1 MHVIRF
7 YPHMPLVFDLIGSQ
21 VYVRISNTFLP
32 TSLYV
37 ERFFFF
43 LETLYIKLEV
53 IKNLTYVVNFFFH
66 TVFVCS

>member
-1 MHVIRF
+1 MLGYQTLF
-7 YPHMPLVFDLIGSQ
+7 YPH
-21 VYVRISNTFLP
+21 
-32 TSLYV
+32 LYML
-37 ERFFFF
+37 RGFFFF

>member
-1 MHVIRF
+1 
-7 YPHMPLVFDLIGSQ
+7 MPLVFDLIGSQ